1 MPSYFISTAIIG
13 AGAAAKHKA
22 ISCKYFTIISGEVN
36 NCTQYGSQHTSQ
48 WHSVTVSLSTPV
60 VVTLKMELG
69 FLLMF
74 SPGVENDT
82 FFLQIDILLEVR
94 QNVGKYWNELQY
106 YKSWRGDRAEARNI
120 LILFFNVLNYNWL
133 SFKNAFLSYNS
144 LHYTSDPN
152 SYQLQIWRISS
163 LVHFFTYQRKVCVN
177 VWLNCVFLISL

>member
-48 WHSVTVSLSTPV
+48 WHSVTGSLSTPV

-106 YKSWRGDRAEARNI
+106 YKSWRGDRARARNI
-120 LILFFNVLNYNWL
+120 LILFLMYWTIIDYHLKMHSSHTIRCTIPVILILINFR
-133 SFKNAFLSYNS
+133 FGEFL
-144 LHYTSDPN
+144 L
-152 SYQLQIWRISS
+152 WCISS
-163 LVHFFTYQRKVCVN
+163 HIRERFV
-177 VWLNCVFLISL
+177 